1 MGTIGSHYP
10 KSNRPHS
17 LTKCPSLL
25 SIAGSSLR
33 PKSVKY
39 FLLAN
44 RLIAKSGANTGRV
57 HGRTAAIS
65 RASHAIGMRASW
77 QGFQQTASRPE
88 SWQQVPPGWARCP
101 PFFCTD
107 SAQPSRACQ
116 SVPARIGSPRVLSP
130 TQALSESRAH
140 AGARGSEYRPHAPL
154 SELSPWGDGVVFV
167 HKNVMELPVY
177 PPTRY
182 A

>member
-1 MGTIGSHYP
+1 VGTIGSHYP

-77 QGFQQTASRPE
+77 QGFQQE

-101 PFFCTD
+101 PFFCTN
-107 SAQPSRACQ
+107 SARSSPRPVNRCLREPEI
-116 SVPARIGSPRVLSP
+116 PARIQPHSSAIRARRSVSPLGPSEHRPCSAWRVPSL
-130 TQALSESRAH
+130 R
-140 AGARGSEYRPHAPL
+140 
-154 SELSPWGDGVVFV
+154 GDGVVFV
-167 HKNVMELPVY
+167 HKNVMELPVD
-177 PPTRY
+177 PLD
-182 A
+182 AKA